1 MKKYISILF
10 TLAVVALL
18 GACSKDDPFSTDPV
32 EATGSFSTA
41 SIALEVSG
49 EETVVRAQADDA
61 PGASLFDIE
70 FFKEGETTPAASY
83 KYSELPEIVTL
94 PVGRYKA
101 VAVYGENPDAAWDAP
116 YYRGESELFDIAADR
131 VTEVSDPIVCKFSN
145 VKVTVFFDKSLA
157 DVMSADSK
165 VSVKVGESGS
175 LDFTKAD
182 EGRHG
187 YFAFVENSHTLAAT
201 FSGEVQGY
209 RTSQTKARDNV
220 APGYHYMITFS
231 LRRPGDGDPGSVD
244 SDIVIDATVVSE
256 EVGADV
262 DPDQPLVPD
271 DMRPVEG
278 GDDPDPG
285 PGPEPGRDVPEI
297 TAGNLD
303 LSIEHEIVEGME
315 CRLTLTSTA
324 EGGFT
329 GLIVDINSDTL
340 TPEELQ
346 NVGLGAH
353 LDIATGE
360 IINSDGSRTDA
371 LEGLSGM
378 FSCAGHV
385 IGEKSV
391 EFDISGFLGL
401 LTALG
406 PGHHAF
412 KLTATD
418 ANGTGVATLRLKNN

>member
-10 TLAVVALL
+10 TLAVVALF

-61 PGASLFDIE
+61 PDASLFNIE

-116 YYRGESELFDIAADR
+116 YYRGESELFDIAADQ

-157 DVMSADSK
+157 DAMSADSK

-231 LRRPGDGDPGSVD
+231 LRRPGEGDPGSVD

-278 GDDPDPG
+278 GDEPDPG
-285 PGPEPGRDVPEI
+285 PGPEPGKEAPVID
-297 TAGNLD
+297 AGDLD
-303 LSIEHEIVEGME
+303 LNGKNEIVDGMV
-315 CRLTLTSTA
+315 CRLVITSTA
-324 EGGFT
+324 PGGFT
-329 GLIVDINSDTL
+329 AMDVDIDSNTL
-340 TPEELQ
+340 TPDELVG
-346 NVGLGAH
+346 VGLEPHIDLTTNEAAQGLFAP
-353 LDIATGE
+353 
-360 IINSDGSRTDA
+360 DGQ
-371 LEGLSGM
+371 
-378 FSCAGHV
+378 
-385 IGEKSV
+385 EKLVVLGQSEV
-391 EFDISGFLGL
+391 TFDITSFLGL
-401 LTALG
+401 LTMLG
-406 PGHHAF
+406 PGDHAF
-412 KLTATD
+412 KITATD
-418 ANGTGVATLRLKNN
+418 ANGTTVRTLRLYNN